1 MGAIPLDLYHISQS
15 SSTWR
20 RVYSM
25 LYDLYHSEIPDP
37 EVSLSRRDL
46 LIEYGI
52 PVEAWIDLRILETW
66 FRKGIPVPLAC
77 LLGYVLSL
85 QREDGSFSVDGIVPN
100 SGATYRTVELALLL
114 GSGENPKVRK
124 AVDYLV
130 RSLRGGG
137 LASPGPVEGALLEV
151 GTTAR
156 FLHVLY
162 RFDIKTYSQAIESMR
177 SFLLKRVCVG
187 EDEAAWHTDLLPE
200 ELKDLDSCIGG
211 ATSLALYSLCLLGRE
226 EDKILIN
233 RAVKWL
239 LKRQKE
245 GGWSDSPEGSPNVDN
260 TFNAVRA
267 LKASREFLDPALR
280 MKVERSLEEARKFLN
295 RIDPYELRA
304 VSLRAMYLR
313 AKLLLIEDPLD
324 KKVLKSLKALTDM
337 KDRWFSKE
345 GHLYNEMLIAGIAIG
360 EWLCSV
366 KENPYRLVREGGNEE
381 LKELLSFPVEIPPLF
396 PGHRDGVGERLL
408 NFLVKTH
415 RGYRLVEKL
424 SESFTIRDM
433 VSLIVAA
440 FLMLGIFLSEDFLK
454 ALILPERNSKV
465 DVYSTLIVISLYFLW
480 LSIKFRFR
488 ESILHFLITTILSI
502 LIALFLLWGWL
513 RYSDEM
519 VSFLLKEGEIL
530 PLLRIVIVF
539 SLILDVGRRL
549 INVSELDRILLS
561 RRSGL

>member
-1 MGAIPLDLYHISQS
+1 
-15 SSTWR
+15 
-20 RVYSM
+20 
-25 LYDLYHSEIPDP
+25 
-37 EVSLSRRDL
+37 
-46 LIEYGI
+46 
-52 PVEAWIDLRILETW
+52 
-66 FRKGIPVPLAC
+66 
-77 LLGYVLSL
+77 
-85 QREDGSFSVDGIVPN
+85 
-100 SGATYRTVELALLL
+100 
-114 GSGENPKVRK
+114 
-124 AVDYLV
+124 
-130 RSLRGGG
+130 
-137 LASPGPVEGALLEV
+137 
-151 GTTAR
+151 
-156 FLHVLY
+156 
-162 RFDIKTYSQAIESMR
+162 
-177 SFLLKRVCVG
+177 
-187 EDEAAWHTDLLPE
+187 
-200 ELKDLDSCIGG
+200 
-211 ATSLALYSLCLLGRE
+211 
-226 EDKILIN
+226 
-233 RAVKWL
+233 
-239 LKRQKE
+239 
-245 GGWSDSPEGSPNVDN
+245 
-260 TFNAVRA
+260 
-267 LKASREFLDPALR
+267 

-396 PGHRDGVGERLL
+396 SGHRDGVGERLL
-408 NFLVKTH
+408 NFLVRTH

-561 RRSGL
+561 RRSRL